1 MPGPSVPTIALYTLN
16 TAQVPMV
23 LRPNGV
29 GAIDDL
35 PTSTGD
41 GWECVD
47 DVIAD
52 DDASYVYN
60 SYVSEVSDLWTIDP
74 PTPLGNITSVRIVAR
89 AKSNLDPQAALG
101 IYKILYSIDGGTTI
115 EESIDFGLT
124 SSYANISYT
133 WEKELSSATDWTW
146 IDIANLQ
153 IGIVCSSPSMS
164 PGTSDLTLRPISD
177 SSYGGVRGYPG
188 FTTANLW
195 SFVDDVSPDDDS
207 TYIFCNYWLS
217 GGNAKFNMTDH
228 TVETGPINSVTIY
241 NRSRNNVV
249 NGNMVANSITTHGT
263 VYTATGKALTMQ
275 YALYTDTWLLNPFTN
290 VAWTWAE
297 IDALIVGFVQY
308 FYMGSS
314 GEEPRTTQC
323 YAVVNYS
330 PVFYSPEIRTTQCYA
345 EIRTSSD
352 STCYLPKPV
361 DIQVIQNININ
372 ALNFWSG
379 DREVYGLGRSSKRMI
394 LSGVLWDGCT
404 DGVST
409 CEDIIH
415 CIRALGKLKQSIN
428 IAGLRYTEM
437 NTGYLTGLPINYN
450 IISFGWHQVAK
461 KTNTYEW
468 MLELE
473 FCD

>member
-1 MPGPSVPTIALYTLN
+1 MPGPSVPTIALYALN

-35 PTSTGD
+35 MTSSGD

-47 DVIAD
+47 DVVAD
-52 DDASYVYN
+52 DDLSYVYN
-60 SYVSEVSDLWTIDP
+60 DYVSEVSDLWTVDA
-74 PTPLGNITSVRIVAR
+74 PTPLGDITSVRIVAR

-101 IYKILYSIDGGTTI
+101 VYKILYSIDGGATI
-115 EESIDFGLT
+115 NESIDFGLT
-124 SSYANISYT
+124 SSYANMSYT
-133 WEKELSSATDWTW
+133 WATEISSATDWTW
-146 IDIANLQ
+146 VDIANLQ

-164 PGTSDLTLRPISD
+164 PGTTDLTLRPTFD
-177 SSYGGVRGYPG
+177 YLYSSVRGYPG
-188 FTTANLW
+188 FTTANLY
-195 SFVDDVSPDDDS
+195 SFVDDTTPDDDS
-207 TYIFCNYWLS
+207 TYIFPNYWGS
-217 GGNAKFNMTDH
+217 GGYVLFNATDH
-228 TVETGPINSVTIY
+228 TTETGPINSVTLY
-241 NRSRNNVV
+241 FRARNNIVD
-249 NGNMVANSITTHGT
+249 GNTCGTYLETH
-263 VYTATGKALTMQ
+263 ATKYGGSAKTLTMQ
-275 YALYTDTWLLNPFTN
+275 YALYSDTWLVNPFTGST
-290 VAWTWAE
+290 WTWAE
-297 IDALIVGFVQY
+297 IDALKIGFLVH

-314 GEEPRTTQC
+314 GEEPRVTQC

-361 DIQVIQNININ
+361 DIQINHNINTN
-372 ALNFWSG
+372 SLNFWSG
-379 DREVYGLGRSSKRMI
+379 DREVYGLSRSSKGMT
-394 LSGVLWDGCT
+394 LSGLLWDGCT

-415 CIRALGKLKQSIN
+415 CVRELGKLKQPIN
-428 IAGLRYTEM
+428 IAGLRYTYM
-437 NTGYLTGLPINYN
+437 NTDYLTGLAINYN
-450 IISFGWHQVAK
+450 IISFGWKQVAK

-468 MLELE
+468 QLELE